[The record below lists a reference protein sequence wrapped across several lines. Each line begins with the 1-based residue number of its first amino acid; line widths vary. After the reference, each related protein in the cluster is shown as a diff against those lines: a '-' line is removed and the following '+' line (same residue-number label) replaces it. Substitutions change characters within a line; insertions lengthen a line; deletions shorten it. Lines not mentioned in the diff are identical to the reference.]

1 MIRGAWPMLI
11 SKLRMPRA
19 LALAALGMFTLMNE
33 IKCADAIV
41 DVPMLTRRKHSD
53 FPLQQVSSL

>member
-1 MIRGAWPMLI
+1 MLI

-33 IKCADAIV
+33 IKRADAIV
-41 DVPMLTRRKHSD
+41 DVPMLTRRKYSD